1 MDKKKIKNA
10 ILGGIVALIAVI
22 VIAGSCT
29 VIAPNER
36 GIQVT
41 LGQVQGDVIPPGMKF
56 HAPFIT
62 QIRKFRLEQK
72 LTKFLFHAEVMALLQ
87 KTCRQSEVLLQC
99 ATFMTKNGLW
109 TS

>member
-41 LGQVQGDVIPPGMKF
+41 LGQVQ
-56 HAPFIT
+56 
-62 QIRKFRLEQK
+62 
-72 LTKFLFHAEVMALLQ
+72 
-87 KTCRQSEVLLQC
+87 
-99 ATFMTKNGLW
+99 
-109 TS
+109 